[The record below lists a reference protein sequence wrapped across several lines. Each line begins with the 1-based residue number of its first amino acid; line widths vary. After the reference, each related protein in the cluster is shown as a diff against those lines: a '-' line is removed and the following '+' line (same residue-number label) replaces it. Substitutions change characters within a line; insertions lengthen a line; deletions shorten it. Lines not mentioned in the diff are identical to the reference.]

1 MQLKF
6 HKFYKAFK
14 NSTYGSKKKKKY
26 FKYMACIRKKI
37 EILEYFE
44 IFGRSLESL
53 NMET

>member
-14 NSTYGSKKKKKY
+14 NSTYGSKKKEEIFQIY
-26 FKYMACIRKKI
+26 GLYPKKI